1 MRPETIVQ
9 RKIQGALKA
18 CGYLSIFIPNRGTY
32 NPRTRMYNIVTDPY
46 FVKGVPDLV
55 VLLLEAKVLW
65 VEVKSA
71 TGKRSPAQDEM
82 ADRLARMGH
91 FYVLARSV
99 SDVMTWLKGA
109 GYRYGEIA

>member
-55 VLLLEAKVLW
+55 VLLL
-65 VEVKSA
+65 
-71 TGKRSPAQDEM
+71 
-82 ADRLARMGH
+82 GH
-91 FYVLARSV
+91 LQRITMHWMFLF
-99 SDVMTWLKGA
+99 
-109 GYRYGEIA
+109 I